1 MMNVKETLLL
11 HDGFIDNSYLDSYC
25 RLVERNTGYQK
36 KYTLTNK
43 HHIIPRSWFKLHNK
57 DVDNGLSN
65 LVTLT
70 YRDHV
75 LAHYYLCLCTEDEF
89 QFANQLALILLTT
102 TKNKLNIVDKQLV
115 ASLPMYNNIYESY
128 QNRLRTGYKLYGEDK

>member
-1 MMNVKETLLL
+1 MTIDSVKNKLNDYLGESVIIKCNLGRNKYEKYAATIKKLYNNV
-11 HDGFIDNSYLDSYC
+11 FI
-25 RLVERNTGYQK
+25 VE
-36 KYTLTNK
+36 TNK

-102 TKNKLNIVDKQLV
+102 TKNKLN
-115 ASLPMYNNIYESY
+115 N
-128 QNRLRTGYKLYGEDK
+128 